1 MHGDMDKKTVK
12 DIQLTGKR
20 VLVRVDYNVPMN
32 DKGEI
37 TDFIRIEASLPTLHY
52 LLDQGAAVI
61 LMAHLGRPK
70 GKVNP
75 KFTLKPV
82 AEALSQ
88 LIHRPVQFCPDC
100 VGKDAQ
106 DAAAQLRNGDIL
118 LLENLRFHPE
128 EEKNDPHFAQELAA
142 LGDVYVNDG
151 FGVSH
156 RAHASVEAVTHYLP
170 AVAGFLLEK
179 EIAYLGNA
187 VDKPQRPFAAI
198 IGGAKVAD
206 KIAVIRSLIKKAD
219 VILIGGGMAN
229 TFLAAKGYNL
239 GKSLVEKESL
249 GIAKDLLAEAA
260 AQKTKMLLP
269 VDLIMAA
276 SFSNEA
282 DHEAEDLDALNPDYM
297 ALDIGPKT
305 AELYAQTL
313 AGMKTIVWNG
323 PMGVF
328 EMPNYAEGTRRVAEA
343 MAASDGITIV
353 GGGDSAAA
361 VKQMGL
367 ADKMSHVSTGGGAS
381 LEYLEGKV
389 LPGLAALDDLRT
401 PIVAGNWKC
410 HKTVAEAMELAHQVA
425 HGTEMARAEV
435 VLFPPFTALE
445 SVAAMVDEDGIGYG
459 AQDIFYEDEGS
470 YTGAVSGPMI
480 AEIGSRYVLVGHS
493 ERRKFFH
500 ETNDLV
506 VKKVLAAFRNDLD
519 PVLCVGED
527 ADEHENGSTK
537 DKILSQLTP
546 VLNVLTDGQ
555 IQHLLVAYEPVWA
568 IGSGKSAEVR
578 DAVAAADLIRK
589 AVAEKFG
596 KEAAR
601 RVRILYGGS
610 VTSENAHAFHEDGI
624 DGVLVGGASLSAQ
637 EFCAIANTF

>member
-1 MHGDMDKKTVK
+1 MDKKTVK

-305 AELYAQTL
+305 AELYARTL

-610 VTSENAHAFHEDGI
+610 VTSENAHAFHEDSI

>member
-1 MHGDMDKKTVK
+1 MDKKTVK

-305 AELYAQTL
+305 AELYARTL

-343 MAASDGITIV
+343 MAASAGITIV

>member
-1 MHGDMDKKTVK
+1 MDKRTVK

-61 LMAHLGRPK
+61 LLAHLGRPK

-75 KFTLKPV
+75 KFSLKPV

-88 LIHRPVQFCPDC
+88 LIHRPVQFCSDC
-100 VGKDAQ
+100 VGKEAQ
-106 DAAAQLRNGDIL
+106 AAAAQLRNGDIL

-128 EEKNDPHFAQELAA
+128 EEKNDPHFAQELAS
-142 LGDVYVNDG
+142 LGDVFVNDG

-156 RAHASVEAVTHYLP
+156 RAHASVEGITHYLP

-282 DHEAEDLDALNPDYM
+282 DHEAEDLDALNPEYM

-305 AELYAQTL
+305 AEQYAQTL

-410 HKTVAEAMELAHQVA
+410 HKTVEEAMELAHQVA

-445 SVAAMVDEDGIGYG
+445 SVAAMVDDDGIGYG

-500 ETNDLV
+500 ESNEIV

>member
-52 LLDQGAAVI
+52 LLDQGTAVI

-305 AELYAQTL
+305 AELYARTL

>member
-1 MHGDMDKKTVK
+1 MDKRTVK

-61 LMAHLGRPK
+61 LLAHLGRPK

-75 KFTLKPV
+75 KFSLKPV

-88 LIHRPVQFCPDC
+88 LIHRPVQFCSDC
-100 VGKDAQ
+100 VGKEAQ
-106 DAAAQLRNGDIL
+106 AAAAQLRNGDIL

-128 EEKNDPHFAQELAA
+128 EEKNDPHFAQELAS
-142 LGDVYVNDG
+142 LGDVFVNDG

-156 RAHASVEAVTHYLP
+156 RAHASVEGITHYLP

-179 EIAYLGNA
+179 EITYLGNA

-282 DHEAEDLDALNPDYM
+282 DHEAEDLDALNPEYM

-410 HKTVAEAMELAHQVA
+410 HKTVEEAMELAHQVA

-445 SVAAMVDEDGIGYG
+445 SVAAMVDDDGIGYG

-500 ETNDLV
+500 ESNEIV

>member
-156 RAHASVEAVTHYLP
+156 RAHASVEAITHYLP

>member
-425 HGTEMARAEV
+425 HGMEMARAEV

>member
-1 MHGDMDKKTVK
+1 MDKKTVK

-106 DAAAQLRNGDIL
+106 DADAQLRNGDIL

-305 AELYAQTL
+305 AELYARTL

>member
-1 MHGDMDKKTVK
+1 MDKRTVK

-61 LMAHLGRPK
+61 LLAHLGRPK

-75 KFTLKPV
+75 KFSLKPV

-88 LIHRPVQFCPDC
+88 LIHRPVQFCSDC
-100 VGKDAQ
+100 VGKEAQ
-106 DAAAQLRNGDIL
+106 AAAAQLRNGDIL

-128 EEKNDPHFAQELAA
+128 EEKNAPHFAQELAS
-142 LGDVYVNDG
+142 LGDVFVNDG

-156 RAHASVEAVTHYLP
+156 RAHASVEGITHYLP

-282 DHEAEDLDALNPDYM
+282 DHEAEDLDALNPEYM

-410 HKTVAEAMELAHQVA
+410 HKTVEEAMELAHQVA

-445 SVAAMVDEDGIGYG
+445 SVAAMVDDDGIGYG

-500 ETNDLV
+500 ESNEIV

>member
-1 MHGDMDKKTVK
+1 MDKKTVK

-249 GIAKDLLAEAA
+249 GIAKNLLAEAA

-305 AELYAQTL
+305 AELYARTL

>member
-1 MHGDMDKKTVK
+1 MDKRTVK

-52 LLDQGAAVI
+52 LLDQGVAVI
-61 LMAHLGRPK
+61 LLAHLGRPK

-75 KFTLKPV
+75 KFSLKPV

-88 LIHRPVQFCPDC
+88 LIHRPVQFCSDC
-100 VGKDAQ
+100 VGKEAQ
-106 DAAAQLRNGDIL
+106 AAAAQLRNGDIL

-128 EEKNDPHFAQELAA
+128 EEKNDPHFAQELAS
-142 LGDVYVNDG
+142 LGDVFVNDG

-156 RAHASVEAVTHYLP
+156 RAHASVEGITHYLP

-282 DHEAEDLDALNPDYM
+282 DHEAEDLDALNPEYM

-410 HKTVAEAMELAHQVA
+410 HKTVEEAMELAHQVA

-445 SVAAMVDEDGIGYG
+445 SVAAMVDDDGIGYG

-500 ETNDLV
+500 ESNEIV

>member
-1 MHGDMDKKTVK
+1 MDKKTVK

-305 AELYAQTL
+305 AELYARTL

-527 ADEHENGSTK
+527 ADEHENGSAK

>member
-1 MHGDMDKKTVK
+1 MDKKTVK
-12 DIQLTGKR
+12 DIHLTGKR

-305 AELYAQTL
+305 AELYARTL

>member
-305 AELYAQTL
+305 AELYARTL

-493 ERRKFFH
+493 EWRKFFH

>member
-1 MHGDMDKKTVK
+1 MDKKTVK

-229 TFLAAKGYNL
+229 TFLAVKGYNL

-305 AELYAQTL
+305 AELYARTL

>member
-305 AELYAQTL
+305 AELYARTL

-506 VKKVLAAFRNDLD
+506 VKKVLAAFRNELD

>member
-1 MHGDMDKKTVK
+1 MDKKTVK

-305 AELYAQTL
+305 AELYARTL

-401 PIVAGNWKC
+401 PIVVGNWKC

>member
-1 MHGDMDKKTVK
+1 MDKRTVK

-61 LMAHLGRPK
+61 LLAHLGRPK

-75 KFTLKPV
+75 KFSLKPV

-88 LIHRPVQFCPDC
+88 LIHRPVQFCSDC
-100 VGKDAQ
+100 VGKEAQ
-106 DAAAQLRNGDIL
+106 AAAAQLRNGDIL

-128 EEKNDPHFAQELAA
+128 EEKNDPHFAQELAS
-142 LGDVYVNDG
+142 LGDVFVNDG

-156 RAHASVEAVTHYLP
+156 RAHASVEGITHYLP

-282 DHEAEDLDALNPDYM
+282 DHEAEDLDALNPEYM

-313 AGMKTIVWNG
+313 AGMNTIVWNG

-410 HKTVAEAMELAHQVA
+410 HKTVEEAMELAHQVA

-445 SVAAMVDEDGIGYG
+445 SVAAMVDDDGIGYG

-500 ETNDLV
+500 ESNEIV

>member
-1 MHGDMDKKTVK
+1 MDKKTVK

-305 AELYAQTL
+305 AELYARTL

-401 PIVAGNWKC
+401 PIVACNWKC

>member
-1 MHGDMDKKTVK
+1 MDKKTVK

-305 AELYAQTL
+305 AELYARTL

-361 VKQMGL
+361 VEQLGF
-367 ADKMSHVSTGGGAS
+367 ADKITHVSTGGGAS

>member
-1 MHGDMDKKTVK
+1 MDKRTVK

-52 LLDQGAAVI
+52 LLDQGTAVI
-61 LMAHLGRPK
+61 LLAHLGRPK

-75 KFTLKPV
+75 KFSLKPV

-88 LIHRPVQFCPDC
+88 LIHRPVQFCSDC
-100 VGKDAQ
+100 VGKEAQ
-106 DAAAQLRNGDIL
+106 AAAAQLRNGDIL

-128 EEKNDPHFAQELAA
+128 EEKNDPHFAQELAS
-142 LGDVYVNDG
+142 LGDVFVNDG

-156 RAHASVEAVTHYLP
+156 RAHASVEGITHYLP

-282 DHEAEDLDALNPDYM
+282 DHEAEDLDALNPEYM

-410 HKTVAEAMELAHQVA
+410 HKTVEEAMELAHQVA

-445 SVAAMVDEDGIGYG
+445 SVAAMVDDDGIGYG

-500 ETNDLV
+500 ESNEIV

>member
-1 MHGDMDKKTVK
+1 MDKKTVK

-305 AELYAQTL
+305 AELYARTL

-537 DKILSQLTP
+537 DKSLSQLTP